1 MRLGEDGEARVRGYL
16 YVLERAL
23 RSFLEP
29 AVVVDAVREVR
40 SHIEERVAQ
49 ADPSPNEQAALDRV
63 LAELGP
69 PLRVAQAYA
78 MEMTVEE
85 AAATGRVVPV
95 LRAVW
100 HFATTT
106 TTGFL
111 AALVL
116 FVGYALGAGCVLLAT
131 LQPVFPDRVGL
142 LVVDGVPR
150 AFGMVDVPPGGVVH
164 GGYWIIPVGMVCG
177 VGLLVLT
184 HKGARALVSWW
195 RGRRAPWH
203 AQ

>member
-1 MRLGEDGEARVRGYL
+1 MKLGEAGEARVRGYL
-16 YVLERAL
+16 YVLERSL
-23 RSFLEP
+23 RSFLDRD
-29 AVVVDAVREVR
+29 VVADAVREVR

-49 ADPSPNEQAALDRV
+49 ADPSPNEQAALERV

-78 MEMTVEE
+78 VEMTVDA

-95 LRAVW
+95 LRALW

-106 TTGFL
+106 TAGFF
-111 AALVL
+111 ASIVL
-116 FVGYALGAGCVLLAT
+116 FAGYATGAACVLLAT

-164 GGYWIIPVGMVCG
+164 GGYWIIPVGMICG

-184 HKGARALVSWW
+184 HKGARTLVGWW
-195 RGRRAPWH
+195 RARRAPWRT
-203 AQ
+203 Q